1 VTSGRT
7 AERERDTVLFVA
19 VPAPLGGS
27 NRSLATLLSAIGP
40 RVVRVLAAP
49 AEGAFVELVRQRGL
63 VEEHL
68 PLRRSTRVPRIG
80 RLAAALRIAAWALR
94 NRGRLLAI
102 HANATRGLNLAAI
115 AALVSRVP
123 VTVWVHDP
131 VASPWG
137 RRLGPLLGLLLRR
150 TRWAAV
156 SGTAR
161 RVAVGNRLCRAD
173 QVEIVPNPIDPAEVL
188 GSGRLPSERVVVG
201 YLGAGAYRKGFDL
214 LPEVIGRLADLPI
227 EWKLFTNRFMTDFNR
242 PIWEILDRTDERR
255 VSLPG
260 ADPDVR
266 RVYQQCDIV
275 FVPSRHESFSRVAA
289 EAMLNGL
296 PVVASDIEPLRELL
310 GDEAAGLLFPV
321 DDPAAA
327 AQALRRLVLDADLR
341 YRLGAEGRK
350 RAAGF
355 DPARVAERMLTLYG
369 VTASPGS

>member
-1 VTSGRT
+1 M
-7 AERERDTVLFVA
+7 
-19 VPAPLGGS
+19 
-27 NRSLATLLSAIGP
+27 
-40 RVVRVLAAP
+40 LAAP

-80 RLAAALRIAAWALR
+80 RMAAALRIAAWTLR
-94 NRGRLLAI
+94 NRRRLVAI

-137 RRLGPLLGLLLRR
+137 RRLGPLLGLLLQR

-156 SGTAR
+156 SDTAR

-173 QVEIVPNPIDPAEVL
+173 QVEIVPNPIDPEEVL
-188 GSGRLPSERVVVG
+188 GAGRSPSERVVVG
-201 YLGAGAYRKGFDL
+201 YLGGATYRKGFDL
-214 LPEVIGRLADLPI
+214 LPEIIERLADLPI
-227 EWKLFTNRFMTDFNR
+227 VWKLFTNRFLTDFNR
-242 PIWEILDRTDERR
+242 PIWEILGRIDARR
-255 VSLPG
+255 VSLLG
-260 ADPDVR
+260 AEPDVR
-266 RVYQQCDIV
+266 LVYQQVDIV
-275 FVPSRHESFSRVAA
+275 LVPSRHESFSRVTA

-296 PVVASDIEPLRELL
+296 PVVASDIPPLRELL

-321 DDPAAA
+321 NDPAAA
-327 AQALRRLVLDADLR
+327 GQALRRLVLDGDLR
-341 YRLGAEGRK
+341 SRLGNEGRK

-355 DPARVAERMLTLYG
+355 DPARVAERMLALYG
-369 VTASPGS
+369 VKAGS